1 MDLERGTSPI
11 PLPPVAVREK
21 PPVLAAHATVD
32 EPLKAN
38 GKVVDL
44 TPDMG
49 ERPDRGPRIEAVTP
63 FTEGP
68 SMRLQVD
75 TQKMFRAA
83 ALALSMTMPAAAGT
97 PKHFPSEEARL
108 LARLQSHDR
117 TMEAS
122 RQNMN
127 ERDARN
133 GRTPEVKA
141 AEPDKGIDWSRA
153 GASAG
158 MIAAT
163 IGLGVAAQVASR
175 KRQDAHEGK
184 NHVHA

>member
-49 ERPDRGPRIEAVTP
+49 EHPDQEPRILAVTP

-75 TQKMFRAA
+75 IQKLLRAA
-83 ALALSMTMPAAAGT
+83 ALVLSMTMPAAAGT

-108 LARLQSHDR
+108 LAKLQIHDR

-133 GRTPEVKA
+133 GRTLEVKA

-163 IGLGVAAQVASR
+163 VGLGIAAQIASR
-175 KRQDAHEGK
+175 KREDTHEGET
-184 NHVHA
+184 HVHA